1 MQVICL
7 NEEAF
12 FALLDEVVQH
22 VKEKHNSKSDR
33 WISSDEVMQKLRI
46 TSKTTLQKWRDEGKI
61 RFSQPEK
68 KIILYDVESIEEFLN
83 KNAKNTF

>member
-1 MQVICL
+1 MEVICL
-7 NEEAF
+7 EEGAF
-12 FALLDEVVQH
+12 FSLLDEVVKH
-22 VKEKHNSKSDR
+22 IKEKHNVTSDR
-33 WISSDEVMQKLRI
+33 WISSNEAMQKLRI

-68 KIILYDVESIEEFLN
+68 KVILYDAESIDGFLN